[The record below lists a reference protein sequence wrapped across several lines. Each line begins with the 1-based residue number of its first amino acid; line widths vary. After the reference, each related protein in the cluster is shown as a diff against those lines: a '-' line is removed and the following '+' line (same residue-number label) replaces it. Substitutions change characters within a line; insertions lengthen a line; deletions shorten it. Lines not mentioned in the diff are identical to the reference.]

1 MDFLPTLKQPRLML
15 FEMFYCRR
23 IYLVVSSIFHWA
35 CGSISNVLD
44 YKNVTWTTPNLVT
57 VTYDFCFS
65 LRAPNKV
72 WLVPL
77 MNFVNIWN
85 QYDGDADE
93 VLDYFEDT
101 YIGHFRTNAPR
112 RPHLFPMKLWNRFH
126 RTAEELPRTNNNIEA
141 WHNSFQ
147 ANVSSIHPTFRCSTE
162 RRTQCLRRMLQNQA
176 GHAPEPQRRRYADF
190 NARTLWIV
198 DDYLNQHVMD
208 YLRHIAHNLSL

>member
-77 MNFVNIWN
+77 MNLVNIWN

-147 ANVSSIHPTFRCSTE
+147 ANVSSIHPTFRKFLDVLLSEERNVWEECFKTKQDMHQNHNDADTLILMPVLYELST
-162 RRTQCLRRMLQNQA
+162 
-176 GHAPEPQRRRYADF
+176 
-190 NARTLWIV
+190 I
-198 DDYLNQHVMD
+198 
-208 YLRHIAHNLSL
+208 I